1 MLAEVPE
8 FEPVQTEGQLVK
20 ELLSGYQKR
29 GRPVSN
35 VSVLSDEDGNGFG
48 YIGQPLWMR
57 MKNQFEGNL
66 SPKPNYMQASEAVVA
81 TYEETQQQILHLVA
95 LFVFLFVCLFV
106 CLSVTLKRCTI
117 RTLLPTYNIH
127 TTIC

>member
-8 FEPVQTEGQLVK
+8 FEPVRTEGQLVK

-48 YIGQPLWMR
+48 YIGQRLWMR
-57 MKNQFEGNL
+57 MKNQLKGNL
-66 SPKPNYMQASEAVVA
+66 ATKPN
-81 TYEETQQQILHLVA
+81 
-95 LFVFLFVCLFV
+95 
-106 CLSVTLKRCTI
+106 
-117 RTLLPTYNIH
+117 
-127 TTIC
+127 